1 MDRIDIRLNGFALDW
16 RLIAI
21 GLGWIGT
28 EWALDWHWIGI
39 RLESIRVT
47 IEWVDIWFATDWSWI
62 GAGLVLDWSWIGTGW
77 LLDCLIRMHRHQI
90 GTRLAS
96 DIHRIDSILA
106 QDWDRIGIRLTFDFR
121 GTQPNHAVPRLIG
134 PRYSTSSFNNSC
146 IVRMDWHRLTW
157 IGVRL
162 VQIGN
167 GLSNLFVTDL
177 QRIDRLVWVWQWIG
191 HEETDCH

>member
-1 MDRIDIRLNGFALDW
+1 MDRIDIRLNGLALDW

-77 LLDCLIRMHRHQI
+77 LLDCLIGMHRHQI

-134 PRYSTSSFNNSC
+134 PP
-146 IVRMDWHRLTW
+146 IVLVPLTIPALSIWTDVSWHGLELDWDGLVLDWNQIGIKLTLDWHQVGT
-157 IGVRL
+157 G
-162 VQIGN
+162 
-167 GLSNLFVTDL
+167 
-177 QRIDRLVWVWQWIG
+177 
-191 HEETDCH
+191 